1 MDTDG
6 RRNGPPAAVAL
17 PEDLEEVLGRLAR
30 GLEDMYGDRYGGL
43 VLYGSYARGEAR
55 EGSDVDLLVLL
66 GGERGGA
73 DRVERTKEVLRMEP
87 VVWPLSLESG
97 YVLSVLP
104 VGAGDFSRAG
114 EPFLRNAREEGI
126 VRG

>member
-1 MDTDG
+1 
-6 RRNGPPAAVAL
+6 
-17 PEDLEEVLGRLAR
+17 
-30 GLEDMYGDRYGGL
+30 MYGARYGGL

-66 GGERGGA
+66 EGERGEE

-87 VVWPLSLESG
+87 VVWPLVLDSG

-104 VGAGDFSRAG
+104 VGVRDFRSAE
-114 EPFLRNAREEGI
+114 EPFLWNAREEG
-126 VRG
+126 VARG

>member
-1 MDTDG
+1 MDDA
-6 RRNGPPAAVAL
+6 RQREQIPLPA
-17 PEDLEEVLGRLAR
+17 DLEAVLGRLAR
-30 GLEDMYGDRYGGL
+30 GLEDLYGARYEGL

-66 GGERGGA
+66 EGEQGEE
-73 DRVERTKEVLRMEP
+73 DRVERAREVLRMEP

-104 VGAGDFSRAG
+104 VGVRDFRGAE
-114 EPFLRNAREEGI
+114 EPFLWNAREEGI

>member
-6 RRNGPPAAVAL
+6 RRDGPPAAEL
-17 PEDLEEVLGRLAR
+17 PADLEEVLGRLAR
-30 GLEDMYGDRYGGL
+30 GLEETYSARYGGL

-73 DRVERTKEVLRMEP
+73 DRVERTREVLRMEP

-104 VGAGDFSRAG
+104 IGVGDFRSAE
-114 EPFLRNAREEGI
+114 EPFLWNAREEGI